1 MPRTLTDSGR
11 IELRVRPEDKATLT
25 RAAAL
30 KRLDL
35 TGYILGKVLPQ
46 AEADIAEAERF
57 TLSERDSLRVL
68 DLLENPPAAPNRLVR
83 RFLPVKALVWEEMP
97 LAKHHDRAAFDCGD
111 VDLNLYLQRYARQ
124 NHESGGAKCFVAAPA
139 DMPAHI
145 LGFYTLSPPRRS
157 NTAAHLPS

>member
-25 RAAAL
+25 RAATL

-68 DLLENPPAAPNRLVR
+68 NLLENPPAAPNRLVR
-83 RFLPVKALVWEEMP
+83 AAKAGFTLP
-97 LAKHHDRAAFDCGD
+97 
-111 VDLNLYLQRYARQ
+111 
-124 NHESGGAKCFVAAPA
+124 
-139 DMPAHI
+139 
-145 LGFYTLSPPRRS
+145 
-157 NTAAHLPS
+157 